1 MDDELLND
9 PSLVDPDRDE
19 ESKYS
24 WDEEFQ
30 RHVLALLVADRQ
42 FLLQSL
48 DLIRPSYFTSRA
60 HQKIC
65 GIVFNFFK
73 KYHVIPRKDFIAQE
87 IKSDPSL
94 KDNKALPYFLAELNV
109 VCDYFKPG
117 LEARDYLQDK
127 ITYFARIQ
135 AVKQAFQDSLKE
147 IGKDPESEET
157 WEKVYDK
164 MRTAM
169 TIHQNFEVG
178 IDYFNTI
185 RERYIEKALEDEAQ
199 DRFIT
204 GLREKIDKE
213 ITGGGYIRG
222 EIISVVAGSGV
233 GKSVMLACVTAA
245 NLLRGKKG
253 VYISLELAEIKVADR
268 FDAILTGFPVQRLAE
283 HKDAIFDSLTGMEGV
298 WRPEK
303 GMGAL
308 IIKEFPSGT
317 ASVNTIRAYLS
328 QLRFRGYDP
337 DFVIVDYIGE
347 MADIPDM
354 PLHQSREKLVRQLRA
369 MAFEEKIFVAVA
381 MQPNRDYKKDK
392 SHGDRNRID
401 DDHLADSY
409 GQIRPLDGCFSLN
422 QNDTEKTLGIGR
434 CYVIKQ
440 RDGKSRYQFHLQFD
454 QHNLRITEL
463 SEIAYKHKMNTY
475 KEKTEEEIITEQVSG
490 GWKPKDEDE
499 KDAWQ
504 QVMEEPEDREVE

>member
-1 MDDELLND
+1 MDEELLND
-9 PSLVDPDRDE
+9 PTLADPDGEE
-19 ESKYS
+19 ESRYS
-24 WDEEFQ
+24 WDEDFQ

-65 GIVFNFFK
+65 SIVFTFFK
-73 KYHVIPRKDFIAQE
+73 KYHVLPRKDFIGQE
-87 IKSDPSL
+87 LKSDPGL
-94 KDNKALPYFLAELNV
+94 KENKSLPYFLAELNV

-117 LEARDYLQDK
+117 LEAREYLQDK
-127 ITYFARIQ
+127 ITYFAKIQ

-147 IGKDPESEET
+147 ISKDPESEAT

-164 MRTAM
+164 MRGAM

-185 RERYIEKALEDEAQ
+185 RERYVAKALEDEEQ

-204 GLREKIDKE
+204 GLYEKIDKE

-233 GKSVMLACVTAA
+233 GKSVMLACITAA
-245 NLLRGKKG
+245 NLLRNKKG
-253 VYISLELAEIKVADR
+253 VYISLELAERKVADR

-283 HKDAIFDSLTGMEGV
+283 FQEEIYDKLTGLPNV
-298 WRPEK
+298 WQPEQ

-317 ASVNTIRAYLS
+317 ASVNTIRAYIS

-337 DFVIVDYIGE
+337 DFVIVDYVGE
-347 MADIPDM
+347 MANIPDM
-354 PLHQSREKLVRQLRA
+354 PLHQSRETVVRQLRA
-369 MAFEEKIFVAVA
+369 MAFEEKVFVAVA
-381 MQPNRDYKKDK
+381 MQPNRDYKKDGR
-392 SHGDRNRID
+392 SHGERGRID

-422 QNDTEKTLGIGR
+422 QNDTEKKLGIGR

-463 SEIAYKHKMNTY
+463 SEVTYKHKMNTY
-475 KEKTEEEIITEQVSG
+475 KEKTEEEIITDQVSSS
-490 GWKPKDEDE
+490 WRPKDAEE
-499 KDAWQ
+499 KDAWE
-504 QVMEEPEDREVE
+504 QVIMEEPEERD

>member
-1 MDDELLND
+1 MDELLND
-9 PSLVDPDRDE
+9 PTLVDPDGEE

-24 WDEEFQ
+24 WDEDFQ
-30 RHVLALLVADRQ
+30 RHVLALLVVDRI

-65 GIVFNFFK
+65 GIVFAFFK
-73 KYHVIPRKDFIAQE
+73 KYHVLPRKDFIAQE

-94 KDNKALPYFLAELNV
+94 KENKSLPYFLAELNV
-109 VCDYFKPG
+109 VCDYFRPG

-127 ITYFARIQ
+127 ITYFAKIQ

-147 IGKDPESEET
+147 IAKDPESEGT

-164 MRTAM
+164 MRNAM

-178 IDYFNTI
+178 IDYFNSI
-185 RERYIEKALEDEAQ
+185 RERYLEKAVEDEEQ

-204 GLREKIDKE
+204 GLHENVDKL

-233 GKSVMLACVTAA
+233 GKSVMLACVTAS
-245 NLLRGKKG
+245 NLLRGKRG
-253 VYISLELAEIKVADR
+253 VYISLELAERKVADR
-268 FDAILTGFPVQRLAE
+268 FDAILTGLPVQRLIE
-283 HKDAIFDSLTGMEGV
+283 HKDEIYDKLSTMKGV
-298 WRPEK
+298 WRPDK

-317 ASVNTIRAYLS
+317 ASVNTVRAYLS
-328 QLRFRGYDP
+328 QLRFRGYEP

-347 MADIPDM
+347 MADIPDI

-369 MAFEEKIFVAVA
+369 MASEEKVFVAVA
-381 MQPNRDYKKDK
+381 MQPNRDYKKEK
-392 SHGDRNRID
+392 SGSDHGRID
-401 DDHLADSY
+401 DAHLADSY

-422 QNDTEKTLGIGR
+422 QNDTEKKLGIGR

-440 RDGKSRYQFHLQFD
+440 RDGKSRYQFHLRFD
-454 QHNLRITEL
+454 PENLRITEI
-463 SEIAYKHKMNTY
+463 SDMTYKQAMNTY
-475 KEKTEEEIITEQVSG
+475 KEKTEEEVIVDRV
-490 GWKPKDEDE
+490 GWKPSEE
-499 KDAWQ
+499 KSAEQNAW
-504 QVMEEPEDREVE
+504 EENVAQAEEEVD